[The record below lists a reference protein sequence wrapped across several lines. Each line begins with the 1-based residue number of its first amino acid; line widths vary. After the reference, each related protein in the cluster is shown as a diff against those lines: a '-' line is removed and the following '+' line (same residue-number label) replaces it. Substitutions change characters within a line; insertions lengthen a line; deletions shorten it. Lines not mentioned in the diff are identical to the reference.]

1 MVNRTEK
8 SNSLGNEIPS
18 PFPLRLDSGGRFHNI
33 ISVKPFLHFLLSF
46 LITTVATGQQ
56 RKDVSVPQDT
66 ATVRHIVLLDPGL
79 SLGRAVLLLP
89 PTEERDTMY
98 IAPSFLF
105 LKGPVPSEPF
115 FGESVG
121 AKADLVSP
129 LRLQMEKESRL
140 QTLQTVLGSVQLAGV
155 SYLAYKQLKR
165 AGLFK

>member
-33 ISVKPFLHFLLSF
+33 ISVKPFLHCLLSL

-56 RKDVSVPQDT
+56 GNDVSVPQDT
-66 ATVRHIVLLDPGL
+66 TTVRNIVLLDPGL

-89 PTEERDTMY
+89 PTEERDTMFT
-98 IAPSFLF
+98 APSFLF
-105 LKGPVPSEPF
+105 LKGSVAPEPF
-115 FGESVG
+115 FGGGVG

-140 QTLQTVLGSVQLAGV
+140 RTLQTVLGSVQLAGV